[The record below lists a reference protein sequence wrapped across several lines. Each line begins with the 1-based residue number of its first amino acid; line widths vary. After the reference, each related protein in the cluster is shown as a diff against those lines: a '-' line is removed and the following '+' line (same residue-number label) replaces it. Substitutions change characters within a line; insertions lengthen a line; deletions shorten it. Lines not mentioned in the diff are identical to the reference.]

1 MNGGEEC
8 EGRKGVGIV
17 GWVNGLMGGGLSR

>member
-17 GWVNGLMGGGLSR
+17 GWVNGLMGVRSSR